1 MLKVME
7 TIGIVKNSVEVE
19 DNSKEIKY
27 IKEKLEELDS
37 KNLYDINNKINNN
50 FFNVEKNIKNFKI
63 LIGKHSRIFQIN
75 LEFIEKKSFKSQN
88 SFTFWYEISRI
99 FFEINN
105 TCEKIE
111 EHIDLFNYII

>member
-7 TIGIVKNSVEVE
+7 TIGIVKNSEEVE

-75 LEFIEKKSFKSQN
+75 LEFIEKN
-88 SFTFWYEISRI
+88 LL
-99 FFEINN
+99 NH
-105 TCEKIE
+105 KIVLHFGMKFQE
-111 EHIDLFNYII
+111 YSLKLIILVKKLKNILTYLII